1 MSEPKRYIAKA
12 VIRPVRE
19 DNTYD
24 IEAVADANGDWVA
37 WEDYSKLKSEVER
50 LRSASFVTAV
60 PSEQYERVVK
70 AGDDMAAV
78 ITQYRCSPWG
88 RKVPNAFAVWDAWF
102 AAKGNTR

>member
-1 MSEPKRYIAKA
+1 MSEQ
-12 VIRPVRE
+12 VRR
-19 DNTYD
+19 
-24 IEAVADANGDWVA
+24 
-37 WEDYSKLKSEVER
+37 KLKAAMQENARLNSLIANSEQENARLKAEVER

-102 AAKGNTR
+102 AAKGSNR